1 MGASPGRARLRLLL
15 DEMYPHAIAGQLR
28 KQAHDA
34 DAVTLRA
41 ELRALP
47 DSEIF
52 ATAQQEMRAVVTEN
66 IADFSDIADSYDR
79 RGDTHYGLVLVDPSK
94 YQRGH
99 PRTVGRL
106 VTELNRLLREHPEN
120 KADSLRHWL

>member
-1 MGASPGRARLRLLL
+1 MRLLL
-15 DEMYPHAIAGQLR
+15 DEMYPPAIAEQLR
-28 KQAHDA
+28 KGAHDV

-47 DSEIF
+47 DPELF
-52 ATAQQEMRAVVTEN
+52 ATAQREMRALVTEN

-79 RGDTHYGLVLVDPSK
+79 RSDAHYGLVLVDPGK

-106 VTELNRLLREHPEN
+106 VTGLDRLLRARPEN
-120 KADSLRHWL
+120 EANSLRHWL

>member
-1 MGASPGRARLRLLL
+1 LRLLL
-15 DEMYPHAIAGQLR
+15 DEMYPHAIAEQLR
-28 KQAHDA
+28 NQAHDV

-47 DSEIF
+47 DPDIF
-52 ATAQQEMRAVVTEN
+52 ATAQQELRAVVTEN
-66 IADFSDIADSYDR
+66 IADFSDIADGYDR
-79 RGDTHYGLVLVDPSK
+79 RGDAHHGLILIDPGK

-106 VTELNRLLREHPEN
+106 VKALDQLLREHPEGAASN
-120 KADSLRHWL
+120 IRHWL